1 MAVPGSGQCSARALT
16 AQAQIDSLGAMAFAW
31 RDLPST
37 LARSVLGQDCV
48 LCAAASGARLLCAGC
63 TADLPQVAEACP
75 QCAGPSPGGAV
86 CGACTTHPPPFDAT
100 IAPWRYEF
108 PVDRL
113 VLALKFGRRL
123 ALAEAFGAAL
133 ADRAAGR
140 RVDALV
146 PMPLGRTRLAER
158 GFNQALEIARH
169 LARATGLELAPGLAH
184 RVRDTAP
191 QTDLP
196 HDERAANVRG
206 AFECD
211 ADAAGRTLAVIDDVM
226 TTGASLAELART
238 LKRAGAVRVENWVVA
253 RTWPRS

>member
-1 MAVPGSGQCSARALT
+1 
-16 AQAQIDSLGAMAFAW
+16 MAFGW
-31 RDLPST
+31 RDLRST

-48 LCAAASGARLLCAGC
+48 LCAAASGERLLCAAC
-63 TADLPQVAEACP
+63 AADLPQVAEACP

-86 CGACTTHPPPFDAT
+86 CGACATHPPPFDAT
-100 IAPWRYEF
+100 LAPWRYEF

-123 ALAEAFGAAL
+123 ALAELFGAAL
-133 ADRAAGR
+133 AERAAGR

-146 PMPLGRTRLAER
+146 PMPLGCARLAER

-169 LARATGLELAPGLAH
+169 LARSTGVALAPGLAQ

-191 QTDLP
+191 QTGLP

-206 AFECD
+206 AFECE
-211 ADAAGRTLAVIDDVM
+211 AGEAGRTLAVIDDVM

-253 RTWPRS
+253 RTWPHT